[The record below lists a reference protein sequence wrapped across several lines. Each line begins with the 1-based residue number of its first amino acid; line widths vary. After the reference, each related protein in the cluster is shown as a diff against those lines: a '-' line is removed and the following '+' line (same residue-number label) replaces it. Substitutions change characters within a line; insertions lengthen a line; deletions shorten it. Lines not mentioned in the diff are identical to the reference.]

1 MEFLI
6 KASQFI
12 LSLSFLIV
20 LHELGHFIPARLFK
34 IKVEKFYLF
43 FNPWFSIFKKKRGDT
58 EYGLGWLPLG
68 GYVKIAGMI
77 DESMDKEQL
86 KKDPEPWEFRSKPA
100 WQRLI
105 VMVGGVT
112 VNLILGFLIY
122 IMVLFVWGRDTLPVA
137 AMEDGYAV
145 DSLMYE
151 YGFRDGDIVT
161 HVHGEPL
168 QDAMEINKLVFVRG
182 KTEFTVAR
190 RNIDTV
196 ITLPDDFQFI
206 LLEKGVG
213 QPFSPR
219 FKSSVDSVIAE
230 SPAEKAGLKKGDVI
244 KKVNDVETPYWTDAT
259 RLIKGNVDAEILLS
273 IHRPESNTDTVIA
286 LKTDETGKIGIA
298 PENMEFIFDFE
309 HRSYGFFEAI
319 PAGISFGAQTLSD
332 YAANLKFLFT
342 SSGAKQIGGFG
353 TIGGLFPPTWDWRSF
368 WSLTAFLSIILAF
381 MNILP
386 IPALDGG
393 HVVFL
398 LYEMIT
404 GRKPNQKVMEYAQ
417 MVGMI
422 LLIGLILFANF
433 NDIRRFLF

>member
-43 FNPWFSIFKKKRGDT
+43 FNPWFSIFKRKRGDT

-122 IMVLFVWGRDTLPVA
+122 IMVLFVWGRETMPVA
-137 AMEDGYAV
+137 ELEDGYAV

-151 YGFRDGDIVT
+151 YGFRDGDIIT
-161 HVHGEPL
+161 HVHGKPL
-168 QDAMEINKLVFVRG
+168 EDAMEINKLIFVRG
-182 KTEFTVAR
+182 KTEFTVK
-190 RNIDTV
+190 RNDFDTL
-196 ITLPDDFQFI
+196 ISLPDDFQYI
-206 LLEKGVG
+206 LLEKGIG
-213 QPFSPR
+213 QPFTPR
-219 FKSSVDSVIAE
+219 FRSSVDSVVAD
-230 SPAEKAGLKKGDVI
+230 SPAEKAGLLKGDVI
-244 KKVNDVETPYWTDAT
+244 KEINGTPTPYWNDAT
-259 RLIKGNVDAEILLS
+259 RIIKSSIDKEIS
-273 IHRPESNTDTVIA
+273 ILAHRLDKDTTILV
-286 LKTDETGKIGIA
+286 KTDDKGMIGIA
-298 PENMEFIFDFE
+298 PESPDVIFDFE
-309 HRSYGFFEAI
+309 EHTYGFFEAI
-319 PAGISFGAQTLSD
+319 PAGLSFGVQTLSD

-353 TIGGLFPPTWDWRSF
+353 TIGGLFPAKWDWRAF
-368 WSLTAFLSIILAF
+368 WSLTAFLSIVLAF

-393 HVVFL
+393 HVMFL

-404 GRKPNQKVMEYAQ
+404 RRKPNQKVMEYAQ